1 MSSCAASSCMF
12 CPAASC
18 ASATSA
24 SLPTAGGPVCCRFA
38 SSCCTAQPE
47 TRRHKRQHLPLS
59 PAPAGG
65 VPSVVA
71 PCTCSN
77 GSLPPNFGSAL
88 HRKPP
93 GVPHDRT
100 SQNALRWHRLR
111 RTGNPCSFA
120 SARRSAET
128 LGAMLAASG
137 WPAAPN
143 PMLGQHKQS
152 HRQRHLLTESA
163 AVAHSKYISA

>member
-12 CPAASC
+12 CPRLRAHPQLRLPCQPPAGQSAA
-18 ASATSA
+18 ALLRAAAPLNRKRAATSA
-24 SLPTAGGPVCCRFA
+24 NICRSAQLLLAVSVCGGTMHMFERISA
-38 SSCCTAQPE
+38 
-47 TRRHKRQHLPLS
+47 
-59 PAPAGG
+59 
-65 VPSVVA
+65 
-71 PCTCSN
+71 
-77 GSLPPNFGSAL
+77 PNFGSAL

-128 LGAMLAASG
+128 LGRCWQPPDGPLPQSNAGTTQAKSSTTAS
-137 WPAAPN
+137 A
-143 PMLGQHKQS
+143 
-152 HRQRHLLTESA
+152 HRISSRR
-163 AVAHSKYISA
+163 HSKYISA